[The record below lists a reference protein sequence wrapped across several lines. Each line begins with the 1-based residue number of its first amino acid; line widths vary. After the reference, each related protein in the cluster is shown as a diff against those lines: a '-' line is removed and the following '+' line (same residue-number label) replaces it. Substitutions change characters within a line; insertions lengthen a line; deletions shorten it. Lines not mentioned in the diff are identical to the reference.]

1 LPRNGLRWRGVI
13 VEPRVAFYPE
23 SITAAEVLAES
34 NAELRRIKLE
44 RMGTERFFAEADATV
59 LDVDRDA
66 GGERRLLRVAIPGD
80 EALVCVSVCCPS
92 TGRRYLLRVPPHVT
106 TCHEAI
112 AWTADLDPSE
122 YKPEVET

>member
-1 LPRNGLRWRGVI
+1 VF
-13 VEPRVAFYPE
+13 VEPRIAFHPE
-23 SITAAEVLAES
+23 TITAAEVLTEP

-66 GGERRLLRVAIPGD
+66 GGERRLLRVTFPGD
-80 EALVCVSVCCPS
+80 EPLVCVSVCCPS
-92 TGRRYLLRVPPHVT
+92 TGRRYLLRVPPQVT
-106 TCHEAI
+106 TCHEAV
-112 AWTADLDPSE
+112 AWTAGLEASA